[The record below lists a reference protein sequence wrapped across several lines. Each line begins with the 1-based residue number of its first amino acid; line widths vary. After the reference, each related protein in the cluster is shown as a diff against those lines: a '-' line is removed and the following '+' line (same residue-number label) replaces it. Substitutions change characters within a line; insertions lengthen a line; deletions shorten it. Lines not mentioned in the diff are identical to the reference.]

1 MLIGFVVSAAFLKS
15 VSESE
20 IDRSIPFSDGRKWR
34 DELHGIRGIA
44 ILLVVSFHIFG
55 NGRVSGGIDIF
66 LAITGFLAVPSLY
79 RRAVAGGGFIPLMS
93 RFGGLARRLLVP
105 LIPVLL
111 FIGIV
116 GPLVLGAAFHP
127 QLFTEL
133 RASVLFAENIELVR
147 SQLAYDAAGPGTS
160 ALQHLWSTSIQV
172 QFHILMPFVFMLS
185 TVPLVKAGRDPK
197 KALMIFLGIV
207 TVGSFLYAW
216 WHQGVFQQANYFS
229 SISRLWELTLPG
241 ILGLT
246 ISKFRLNSV
255 TRACLTWVG
264 LIMLL
269 STGFLFDGASVFPG
283 PQALLPVGG
292 LLLFLTG
299 GKSYTSWGGDRL
311 VQIRPI
317 KFLADISYS
326 LYLWHWPVII
336 FYLNYFAKPKLGV
349 FDALIVF
356 TVSLA
361 LGTMGKK
368 LFEDRVASL
377 SLLKN
382 NNVAVLLAI
391 TVMITGAGIFHW
403 ATQVS
408 EARLEQRLA
417 AYKQSVANTEHPG
430 AQALIFD
437 LETAPAKP
445 IPDIDIALVKVPEVY
460 FFAPGNSDSEEA
472 CVPANSTNRTFPT
485 TCEFGAENAQKTVVL
500 TGGSHVGQ
508 WWPAFAEMAAQY
520 NWRLILLERSGCQLG
535 LDQDVYEPEL
545 DINKQ
550 CIEWNKQ
557 AVAMLRNEIEPD
569 LIVTLGTSLQHG
581 MPEQIR
587 ESQAT
592 AWQELEG
599 IPLLLLRDN
608 PIFTFNPSECLQQ
621 RADLRKPQTYSRC
634 APRKDEY
641 QYSAEFDHKHPAS
654 LASNGYYLDTTEI
667 LEVDGEFL
675 PIIGNVIVWRD
686 THHATEAFASTTR
699 PFFERALQDFVPDL
713 FQ

>member
-408 EARLEQRLA
+408 QSRLEQRLSTYQDLIDA
-417 AYKQSVANTEHPG
+417 KHPG
-430 AQALIFD
+430 AQALTFS
-437 LETAPAKP
+437 LETAPAKA
-445 IPDIDIALVKVPEVY
+445 IPDLDIALVKTPEVY
-460 FFAPGNSDSEEA
+460 SFDPGNSDTDES
-472 CVPANSTNRTFPT
+472 CVSGRVPNRAFPT
-485 TCEFGAENAQKTVVL
+485 TCESGTENAQRTVVL

-520 NWRLILLERSGCQLG
+520 NWKLILLERSGCQLG

-545 DINKQ
+545 EVSPL
-550 CIEWNKQ
+550 CMEWNKQ
-557 AVAMLRNEIEPD
+557 AVAMLREEIKPD
-569 LIVTLGTSLQHG
+569 LIITLGTSLQSG
-581 MPEQIR
+581 TPEQTR
-587 ESQAT
+587 ESQAV
-592 AWQELEG
+592 AWQELGET
-599 IPLLLLRDN
+599 PLLLLRDN

-621 RADLRKPQTYSRC
+621 KADLENPQTYSQC

-641 QYSAEFDHKHPAS
+641 SYSSEFDHKHPAS
-654 LASNGYYLDTTEI
+654 LAANSYYVDINEI

-686 THHATEAFASTTR
+686 THHVTEAYAFTTR
-699 PFFERALQDFVPDL
+699 PFFEQALQDFVPDL
-713 FQ
+713 FK

>member
-408 EARLEQRLA
+408 QSRLEQRLSTYQDLIDA
-417 AYKQSVANTEHPG
+417 KHPG
-430 AQALIFD
+430 AQALTFS
-437 LETAPAKP
+437 LETAPAKA
-445 IPDIDIALVKVPEVY
+445 IPDLDIALVKTPEVY
-460 FFAPGNSDSEEA
+460 SFDPGNSDTDES
-472 CVPANSTNRTFPT
+472 CVSGRVPNRAFPT
-485 TCEFGAENAQKTVVL
+485 TCESGTENAQRTVVL

-508 WWPAFAEMAAQY
+508 WWPCVCRNGSTIQ
-520 NWRLILLERSGCQLG
+520 LE
-535 LDQDVYEPEL
+535 
-545 DINKQ
+545 
-550 CIEWNKQ
+550 
-557 AVAMLRNEIEPD
+557 
-569 LIVTLGTSLQHG
+569 
-581 MPEQIR
+581 
-587 ESQAT
+587 
-592 AWQELEG
+592 
-599 IPLLLLRDN
+599 
-608 PIFTFNPSECLQQ
+608 
-621 RADLRKPQTYSRC
+621 ADS
-634 APRKDEY
+634 
-641 QYSAEFDHKHPAS
+641 
-654 LASNGYYLDTTEI
+654 
-667 LEVDGEFL
+667 
-675 PIIGNVIVWRD
+675 IG
-686 THHATEAFASTTR
+686 A
-699 PFFERALQDFVPDL
+699 
-713 FQ
+713 

>member
-269 STGFLFDGASVFPG
+269 STGFLFDGASVFSG

-408 EARLEQRLA
+408 QSRLEQRLSTYQDLIDA
-417 AYKQSVANTEHPG
+417 KHPG
-430 AQALIFD
+430 AQALTFS
-437 LETAPAKP
+437 LETAPAKA
-445 IPDIDIALVKVPEVY
+445 IPDLDIALVKTPEVY
-460 FFAPGNSDSEEA
+460 SFDPGNSDTDES
-472 CVPANSTNRTFPT
+472 CVSGRVPNRAFPT
-485 TCEFGAENAQKTVVL
+485 TCESGTENAQRTVVL

-520 NWRLILLERSGCQLG
+520 NWKLILLERSGCQLG

-545 DINKQ
+545 EVSPL
-550 CIEWNKQ
+550 CMEWNKQ
-557 AVAMLRNEIEPD
+557 AVAMLREEIKPD
-569 LIVTLGTSLQHG
+569 LIVTLGTSLQSG
-581 MPEQIR
+581 TPEQTR
-587 ESQAT
+587 ESQAV
-592 AWQELEG
+592 AWQELGET
-599 IPLLLLRDN
+599 PLLLLRDN

-621 RADLRKPQTYSRC
+621 KADLENPQTYSQC

-641 QYSAEFDHKHPAS
+641 SYSSEFDHKHPAS
-654 LASNGYYLDTTEI
+654 LAANSYYVDINEI

-686 THHATEAFASTTR
+686 THHVTEAYAFTTR
-699 PFFERALQDFVPDL
+699 PFFEQALQDFVPDL
-713 FQ
+713 FK

>member
-408 EARLEQRLA
+408 QSRLEQRLSTYQDLIDA
-417 AYKQSVANTEHPG
+417 KHPG
-430 AQALIFD
+430 AQALTFS
-437 LETAPAKP
+437 LETAPAKA
-445 IPDIDIALVKVPEVY
+445 IPDLDIALVKTPEVY
-460 FFAPGNSDSEEA
+460 SFDPGNSDTDES
-472 CVPANSTNRTFPT
+472 CVSGRVPNRAFPT
-485 TCEFGAENAQKTVVL
+485 TCESGTENAQRTVVL

-520 NWRLILLERSGCQLG
+520 NWKLILLERSGCQLG

-545 DINKQ
+545 EVSPL
-550 CIEWNKQ
+550 CMEWNKQ
-557 AVAMLRNEIEPD
+557 AVAMLREEIKPD
-569 LIVTLGTSLQHG
+569 LIVTLGTSLQSG
-581 MPEQIR
+581 TPEQTR
-587 ESQAT
+587 ESQAV
-592 AWQELEG
+592 AWQELGET
-599 IPLLLLRDN
+599 PLLLLRDN

-621 RADLRKPQTYSRC
+621 KADLENPQTYSQC

-641 QYSAEFDHKHPAS
+641 SYSSEFDHKHPAS
-654 LASNGYYLDTTEI
+654 LAANSYYVDINEI

-686 THHATEAFASTTR
+686 THHVTEAYAFTTR
-699 PFFERALQDFVPDL
+699 PFFEQALQDFVPDL
-713 FQ
+713 FK

>member
-79 RRAVAGGGFIPLMS
+79 RRDVAGGGFIPLMS

-105 LIPVLL
+105 LVPVLL

-408 EARLEQRLA
+408 QSRLEQRL
-417 AYKQSVANTEHPG
+417 
-430 AQALIFD
+430 
-437 LETAPAKP
+437 
-445 IPDIDIALVKVPEVY
+445 
-460 FFAPGNSDSEEA
+460 
-472 CVPANSTNRTFPT
+472 
-485 TCEFGAENAQKTVVL
+485 
-500 TGGSHVGQ
+500 
-508 WWPAFAEMAAQY
+508 
-520 NWRLILLERSGCQLG
+520 
-535 LDQDVYEPEL
+535 
-545 DINKQ
+545 
-550 CIEWNKQ
+550 
-557 AVAMLRNEIEPD
+557 
-569 LIVTLGTSLQHG
+569 
-581 MPEQIR
+581 
-587 ESQAT
+587 
-592 AWQELEG
+592 
-599 IPLLLLRDN
+599 
-608 PIFTFNPSECLQQ
+608 
-621 RADLRKPQTYSRC
+621 
-634 APRKDEY
+634 
-641 QYSAEFDHKHPAS
+641 
-654 LASNGYYLDTTEI
+654 
-667 LEVDGEFL
+667 
-675 PIIGNVIVWRD
+675 
-686 THHATEAFASTTR
+686 
-699 PFFERALQDFVPDL
+699 
-713 FQ
+713 

>member
-34 DELHGIRGIA
+34 DELHEIRGIA

-116 GPLVLGAAFHP
+116 GPLVLGVAFHP

-160 ALQHLWSTSIQV
+160 TLQHLWSTSIQV
-172 QFHILMPFVFMLS
+172 QFHILMPFVFMLL

-197 KALMIFLGIV
+197 KVLMIFLGVV

-246 ISKFRLNSV
+246 IPKFRLNSV

-336 FYLNYFAKPKLGV
+336 FYLNYFAKPRLGV

-356 TVSLA
+356 TVSLT

-382 NNVAVLLAI
+382 NNIAVLLAI

-408 EARLEQRLA
+408 QSRLEQRLSTYQDLIDA
-417 AYKQSVANTEHPG
+417 EHPG
-430 AQALIFD
+430 AQALTFS
-437 LETAPAKP
+437 LETAPAKT
-445 IPDIDIALVKVPEVY
+445 IPDLDIALMKTPEVY
-460 FFAPGNSDSEEA
+460 SFDPSNSGIEES
-472 CVPANSTNRTFPT
+472 CVPGYSSTRTFPT

-520 NWRLILLERSGCQLG
+520 KWRLILLERSGCQLG

-545 DINKQ
+545 EVSPH

-557 AVAMLRNEIEPD
+557 AVDMIRNEIKPD
-569 LIVTLGTSLQHG
+569 LVVTLGTSLQSG
-581 MPEQIR
+581 TPEQVR
-587 ESQAT
+587 ESQAA
-592 AWQELEG
+592 AWQELGET
-599 IPLLLLRDN
+599 PLLLLRDN

-621 RADLRKPQTYSRC
+621 KADLENPRTYSIC
-634 APRKDEY
+634 APRRDEY
-641 QYSAEFDHKHPAS
+641 QYSAKFDHKHPAS
-654 LASNGYYLDTTEI
+654 LAPNSYYLDINEI
-667 LEVDGEFL
+667 LEVDGEFQ
-675 PIIGNVIVWRD
+675 PIIGNVIVWRN
-686 THHATEAFASTTR
+686 THHVTEAYASTTR
-699 PFFERALQDFVPDL
+699 PFFEQALQEFVPDL

>member
-1 MLIGFVVSAAFLKS
+1 MSAAFLKS

-408 EARLEQRLA
+408 QSRLEQRLSTYQDLIDA
-417 AYKQSVANTEHPG
+417 KHPG
-430 AQALIFD
+430 AQALTFS
-437 LETAPAKP
+437 LETAPAKA
-445 IPDIDIALVKVPEVY
+445 IPDLDIALVKTPEVY
-460 FFAPGNSDSEEA
+460 SFDPGNSDTDES
-472 CVPANSTNRTFPT
+472 CVSGRVPNRAFPT
-485 TCEFGAENAQKTVVL
+485 TCESGTENAQRTVVL

-520 NWRLILLERSGCQLG
+520 NWKLILLERSGCQLG

-545 DINKQ
+545 EVSPL
-550 CIEWNKQ
+550 CMEWNKQ
-557 AVAMLRNEIEPD
+557 AVAMLREEIKPD
-569 LIVTLGTSLQHG
+569 LIVTLGTSLQSG
-581 MPEQIR
+581 TPEQTR
-587 ESQAT
+587 ESQAV
-592 AWQELEG
+592 AWQELGET
-599 IPLLLLRDN
+599 PLLLLRDN

-621 RADLRKPQTYSRC
+621 KADLENPQTYSQC

-641 QYSAEFDHKHPAS
+641 SYSSEFDHKHPAS
-654 LASNGYYLDTTEI
+654 LAANSYYVDINEI

-686 THHATEAFASTTR
+686 THHVTEAYAFTTR
-699 PFFERALQDFVPDL
+699 PFFEQALQDFVPDL
-713 FQ
+713 FK

>member
-79 RRAVAGGGFIPLMS
+79 RRAVAGGGFIPLIS

-408 EARLEQRLA
+408 QSRLEQRLSTYQDLIDA
-417 AYKQSVANTEHPG
+417 KHPG
-430 AQALIFD
+430 AQALTFS
-437 LETAPAKP
+437 LETAPAKA
-445 IPDIDIALVKVPEVY
+445 IPDLDIALVKTPEVY
-460 FFAPGNSDSEEA
+460 SFDPGNSDTDES
-472 CVPANSTNRTFPT
+472 CVSGRVPNRAFPT
-485 TCEFGAENAQKTVVL
+485 TCESGTENAQRTVVL

-508 WWPAFAEMAAQY
+508 WWPAFAEMAAQH
-520 NWRLILLERSGCQLG
+520 NWKLILLERSGCQLG

-545 DINKQ
+545 EVSPL
-550 CIEWNKQ
+550 CMEWNKQ
-557 AVAMLRNEIEPD
+557 AVAMLREEIKPD
-569 LIVTLGTSLQHG
+569 LIVTLGTSLQSG
-581 MPEQIR
+581 TPEQTR
-587 ESQAT
+587 ESQAV
-592 AWQELEG
+592 AWQELGET
-599 IPLLLLRDN
+599 PLLLLRDN

-621 RADLRKPQTYSRC
+621 KADLENPQTYSQC

-641 QYSAEFDHKHPAS
+641 SYSSEFDHKHPAS
-654 LASNGYYLDTTEI
+654 LAANSYYVDINEI

-686 THHATEAFASTTR
+686 THHVTEAYAFTTR
-699 PFFERALQDFVPDL
+699 PFFEQALQDFVPDL
-713 FQ
+713 FK